1 MYFVLN
7 NTWFILQYSFIFY
20 ELYGDTVIY
29 LRIRISV
36 IQKPRRICYPSR
48 WLCTKLDST
57 KSAVPLCHWCL
68 KNPLIFLI
76 SVFDKFLFYA
86 DEEIAFNWLSVAW
99 HSDFHLDSS
108 FNSTRYIPLGHLLNI
123 YYWKK
128 NTFHVVASKRLIIQ
142 YDIFAYKDIYIYIY
156 TYNIYHLLFYFQ
168 CNIAYCTMI
177 Q

>member
-1 MYFVLN
+1 M
-7 NTWFILQYSFIFY
+7 
-20 ELYGDTVIY
+20 
-29 LRIRISV
+29 ISV
-36 IQKPRRICYPSR
+36 IQKPPRICYLSR
-48 WLCTKLDST
+48 WLCIKLDST
-57 KSAVPLCHWCL
+57 KSVEPLCHWYL
-68 KNPLIFLI
+68 KNTLIFLI

-108 FNSTRYIPLGHLLNI
+108 FNGTRYIPLGHLLNI

-142 YDIFAYKDIYIYIY
+142 YDIFAYKDIIRGLRIIDID
-156 TYNIYHLLFYFQ
+156 THVCNIFFYFQ
-168 CNIAYCTMI
+168 CNMAFYTMI

>member
-1 MYFVLN
+1 MLSLLYIYMGLILISFANFTIELPGMLLDRWITNLITWNHIHVIAQRQFGFWSKWYLIYPPIFFYFL
-7 NTWFILQYSFIFY
+7 WAIWRYFEYF
-20 ELYGDTVIY
+20 IY

-86 DEEIAFNWLSVAW
+86 DKEIAFNWLSVAW
-99 HSDFHLDSS
+99 HSDFPLDSS
-108 FNSTRYIPLGHLLNI
+108 SNSTRYIP
-123 YYWKK
+123 
-128 NTFHVVASKRLIIQ
+128 
-142 YDIFAYKDIYIYIY
+142 
-156 TYNIYHLLFYFQ
+156 
-168 CNIAYCTMI
+168 
-177 Q
+177 